1 MLALLLILIPIVTG
15 GLTFFLKNEKT
26 AKVWSLLSALVTM
39 GISIAAVVDKT
50 PADRSFNAPWMQQI
64 GASFALSIDGM
75 GAILVLLTGISLVLV
90 LGATYRNTYKK
101 PASYYG
107 LLLLSQAGLMGV
119 FLAADGLLFYFFWE
133 LALIPVYFLSSGWGG
148 ERRIAV
154 TFKFFIYTF
163 VGSLLM
169 LVGLLYLYALNPAGS
184 FSLQSFYHMRL
195 TDGQQ
200 DILFWL
206 FFVAFAIKMPI
217 FPFHTW
223 QPDTYEQSPTSVT
236 MILSGVMVKMGLLGV
251 IRWVLPIFPAAVHH
265 FENVVIG
272 LSVVGMVYA
281 SLIAFKQDD
290 LKRMIAY
297 SSIAHIGLMCAAV
310 FAVNQVGLQGVLIQ
324 LFNHGINIIGLWIVV
339 DAIEQRLGTR
349 KMSELGG
356 LAAKAPGLA
365 ILLVVL
371 ALANVALPLTNAF
384 IGEFLMFDGL
394 YLFNVWYMA
403 FAGLSIILGAVY
415 TLRMVQKVIYGP
427 DNRLTQTVTDLS
439 LNQKLILA
447 VITILIIVTGVYPE
461 PLVRVT
467 EDTVHALIAQHI
479 IK

>member
-1 MLALLLILIPIVTG
+1 MLALLLILIPTVSG
-15 GLTFFLKNEKT
+15 CLTFFLKQGNA
-26 AKVWSLLSALVTM
+26 AKIWSLLASLATLGV
-39 GISIAAVVDKT
+39 SIAAALNKDV
-50 PADRSFNAPWMQQI
+50 PAARTFHADWLGAL
-64 GASFALSIDGM
+64 GASFTISVDGM
-75 GAILVLLTGISLVLV
+75 GAILVLLTGVSLVLV
-90 LGATYRNTYKK
+90 LVSTYRNTYKD
-101 PASYYG
+101 PATYYG

-119 FLAADGLLFYFFWE
+119 FLAMDGLLFYFFWE

-148 ERRIAV
+148 ERRVQA

-163 VGSLLM
+163 VGSLIM
-169 LVGLLYLYALNPAGS
+169 LVGLLYLYALNPEGS
-184 FSLQSFYHMRL
+184 FALESLYRVKL
-195 TDGQQ
+195 NADQQ
-200 DILFWL
+200 DILFWM

-223 QPDTYEQSPTSVT
+223 QPDAYEQSPTSVT

-251 IRWVLPIFPAAVHH
+251 IRWVLPIFPKAVHH

-281 SLIAFKQDD
+281 SLVAFRQDD

-310 FAVNQVGLQGVLIQ
+310 FAINQDGLQGVLVQ
-324 LFNHGINIIGLWIVV
+324 LFNHGVNIIGLWIVV

-356 LAAKAPGLA
+356 LATSAPTLA
-365 ILLVVL
+365 ILLVIMS
-371 ALANVALPLTNAF
+371 LANVALPLTNAF

-394 YLFNVWYMA
+394 YHFNVWYMA

-415 TLRMVQKVIYGP
+415 TLRMVQKVIYGKE
-427 DNRLTQTVTDLS
+427 NSLTKTMTDLS
-439 LNQKLILA
+439 LNQKLMLA
-447 VITILIIVTGVYPE
+447 GITILIIAFGVYPE
-461 PLVRVT
+461 PLFKMT
-467 EDTVHALIAQHI
+467 QDTVHAIIAQH
-479 IK
+479 K

>member
-1 MLALLLILIPIVTG
+1 MLALLLFLIPLVTG
-15 GLTFFLKNEKT
+15 CVAFLLKQGNA
-26 AKVWSLLSALVTM
+26 AKIWSLLSSLATLGV
-39 GISIAAVVDKT
+39 SIAATLDLRT
-50 PADRSFNAPWMQQI
+50 TSRSFHAEWLQGL
-64 GASFALSIDGM
+64 GASFSLAIDGM

-90 LGATYRNTYKK
+90 LVSTYRNTYKN
-101 PASYYG
+101 PSVYYG

-119 FLAADGLLFYFFWE
+119 FLAMDGLLFYFFWE

-148 ERRIAV
+148 ERRIQV

-163 VGSLLM
+163 VGSLIM
-169 LVGLLYLYALNPAGS
+169 LVGLLYLYALNPQGS
-184 FSLQSFYHMRL
+184 FALESLYKVKLSP
-195 TDGQQ
+195 DQQ
-200 DILFWL
+200 DILFWM

-217 FPFHTW
+217 WPLHTW

-251 IRWVLPIFPAAVHH
+251 IRWVLPIFPEAVHH

-281 SLIAFKQDD
+281 SLVALRQDD

-310 FAVNQVGLQGVLIQ
+310 FSVNQEGLQGVMVQ

-339 DAIEQRLGTR
+339 DAIEQKLGTR

-356 LAAKAPGLA
+356 LAAKAPALA
-365 ILLVVL
+365 ILLVVMS
-371 ALANVALPLTNAF
+371 LANVALPLTNAF
-384 IGEFLMFDGL
+384 IGEFLMFNGL
-394 YLFNVWYMA
+394 YHFNVWYMA

-415 TLRMVQKVIYGP
+415 TLRMVQKVIYGQE
-427 DNRLTQTVTDLS
+427 NSLTATMTDLTF
-439 LNQKLILA
+439 NQKLMLA
-447 VITILIIVTGVYPE
+447 GITILIIVFGVYPE
-461 PLVRVT
+461 PLFKMT
-467 EDTVHALIAQHI
+467 QDTVHAIIAQHI
-479 IK
+479 

>member
-1 MLALLLILIPIVTG
+1 MLALLLILIPLVTG
-15 GLTFFLKNEKT
+15 GLTFFLKNGNT
-26 AKVWSLLSALVTM
+26 AKIWSLLSAIATL
-39 GISIAAVVDKT
+39 GISIAATVEKAPSMRT
-50 PADRSFNAPWMQQI
+50 FTADWLSDL
-64 GASFALSIDGM
+64 GASFSISIDGM
-75 GAILVLLTGISLVLV
+75 GAILVLLTGVSLVLV
-90 LGATYRNTYKK
+90 LVATYNNTYKN
-101 PASYYG
+101 PSAYYG
-107 LLLLSQAGLMGV
+107 LLLFSQAGLMGV
-119 FLAADGLLFYFFWE
+119 FLATDGLLFYFFWE

-169 LVGLLYLYALNPAGS
+169 LIGLLYLHTLNPEGS
-184 FSLQSFYHMRL
+184 FSLASFYRMKL
-195 TDGQQ
+195 SAGQQ
-200 DILFWL
+200 DVLFWL

-217 FPFHTW
+217 FPLHTW

-251 IRWVLPIFPAAVHH
+251 IRWVLPIFPEAVHH
-265 FENVVIG
+265 YENIVIG

-281 SLIAFKQDD
+281 SLIAMRQDD
-290 LKRMIAY
+290 LKRMVAY

-310 FAVNQVGLQGVLIQ
+310 FTVNGIGLQGVMVQ

-339 DAIEQRLGTR
+339 DAIEQKLGTR

-356 LAAKAPGLA
+356 LAIKAPGLA
-365 ILLVVL
+365 IMLVIMS
-371 ALANVALPLTNAF
+371 LANVALPLTNAF

-394 YLFNVWYMA
+394 YHFNVWYMA

-415 TLRMVQKVIYGP
+415 TLRMVQKVIYGKE
-427 DNRLTQTVTDLS
+427 NSLTRTITDLS

-447 VITILIIVTGVYPE
+447 GITILIIVFGVYPE
-461 PLVRVT
+461 PLFKMT
-467 EDTVHALIAQHI
+467 QDTVHSIIAQYI
-479 IK
+479 

>member
-1 MLALLLILIPIVTG
+1 MLALLLILIPLVTG
-15 GLTFFLKNEKT
+15 CVTFLLKQGSA
-26 AKVWSLLSALVTM
+26 AKIWSLLASVATLGV
-39 GISIAAVVDKT
+39 SIAAAVDKDASART
-50 PADRSFNAPWMQQI
+50 FKGDWLSDL
-64 GASFALSIDGM
+64 GASFSLHIDGM

-90 LGATYRNTYKK
+90 LVSTYHNTYKN
-101 PASYYG
+101 PSVYYG
-107 LLLLSQAGLMGV
+107 LMLLSQAGLMGV

-148 ERRIAV
+148 ERRIQV

-163 VGSLLM
+163 VGSLIM
-169 LVGLLYLYALNPAGS
+169 LVGLLYLYALNPESS
-184 FSLQSFYHMRL
+184 FALESLYRVHL
-195 TDGQQ
+195 TPDQQ
-200 DILFWL
+200 DILFWM

-251 IRWVLPIFPAAVHH
+251 IRWVVPIFPEAVHH

-281 SLIAFKQDD
+281 SLIAFRQDD
-290 LKRMIAY
+290 LKRMVAY

-310 FAVNQVGLQGVLIQ
+310 FSSSQIGFQGVLVQ
-324 LFNHGINIIGLWIVV
+324 LFNHGINIIGLWIVI

-356 LAAKAPGLA
+356 LATTAPSLA
-365 ILLVVL
+365 ILLVIMS
-371 ALANVALPLTNAF
+371 LANVALPLTNAF

-394 YLFNVWYMA
+394 YQFNVWYMA

-415 TLRMVQKVIYGP
+415 TLRMVQMVIYGKENALTSTMP
-427 DNRLTQTVTDLS
+427 DLK
-439 LNQKLILA
+439 LNQKLMLA
-447 VITILIIVTGVYPE
+447 GITILIIVYGVYPE
-461 PLVRVT
+461 PLFRMT
-467 EDTVHALIAQHI
+467 EETVHAIIAQL
-479 IK
+479 K

>member
-356 LAAKAPGLA
+356 LATKAPGLA